1 MDKGEKTKVKTTINI
16 FNKSIEEN
24 VPNLKKDVFEDYFY
38 FILFYLENKIQ
49 AKPTNQTNKKTTP
62 KSKSKNK
69 KQKAK
74 KKQNKA
80 KRTNRTANS
89 QY

>member
-49 AKPTNQTNKKTTP
+49 F
-62 KSKSKNK
+62 
-69 KQKAK
+69 
-74 KKQNKA
+74 
-80 KRTNRTANS
+80 RDI
-89 QY
+89 